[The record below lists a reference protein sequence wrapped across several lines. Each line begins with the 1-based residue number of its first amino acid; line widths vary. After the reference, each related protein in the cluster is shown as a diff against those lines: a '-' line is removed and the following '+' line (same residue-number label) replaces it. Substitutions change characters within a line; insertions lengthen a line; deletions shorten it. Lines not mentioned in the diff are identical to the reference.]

1 MSGAQV
7 ALLYL
12 RSIKNLSYFR
22 YTTVTPQTNG
32 HYYDYA
38 VVMQKVQL
46 KPLHYKGQ
54 IRIGIYYGQDRN
66 LNLLLKNEFA
76 AQWSST
82 FTCWHIAADSAVKL
96 KLLQLLKDRNYAVE
110 DLQSKQVFESKVQL
124 AGADRKLQTF
134 RQTRVAI
141 DSVQKIA
148 PVNLHVIE
156 LMKDHLVLK
165 AYSKS
170 TIKTYL
176 NEMHQFLFRLGN
188 IAADELTPGH
198 LKKYLVYCFEKLK
211 LSENTLH
218 SRINAMKFYYEQVL
232 RRERFFLEIPRPKKP
247 LQLPKL
253 LNEDELSRL
262 FNALSNKKHKA
273 MLFTAYSAGL
283 RVSEIVQL
291 KLKDIDS
298 ERMQIFIENAKGKKD
313 RYVNL
318 SPILLDILREYFRQY
333 SPRPRVYLFESEQ
346 TGQAYPIRTVQQIFS
361 NAKQKAGIVK
371 DVGIHSLRHSFATH
385 LLDKG
390 TDIRYIKDLLGHFD
404 IRTTERYLHVSKHQ
418 LVNIVSPLDE
428 LFKHKQIDW

>member
-1 MSGAQV
+1 
-7 ALLYL
+7 
-12 RSIKNLSYFR
+12 
-22 YTTVTPQTNG
+22 
-32 HYYDYA
+32 
-38 VVMQKVQL
+38 MQKVQL
-46 KPLHYKGQ
+46 KSLNYKGQ

-66 LNLLLKNEFA
+66 LNLLLKNEFV

-82 FTCWHIAADSAVKL
+82 FNCWHIAADSAVKL
-96 KLLQLLKDRNYAVE
+96 KLLQLLKDRNYPVE
-110 DLQSKQVFESKVQL
+110 DLQSKRVSESEVQL
-124 AGADRKLQTF
+124 SGADRKLQTF
-134 RQTRVAI
+134 PKTQVAVE
-141 DSVQKIA
+141 SEQKIA
-148 PVNLHVIE
+148 PVNLHIIE

-165 AYSKS
+165 AYSRS

-176 NEMHQFLFRLGN
+176 NEMQQFLYRLGN
-188 IAADELTPGH
+188 ISADELTPGH
-198 LKKYLVYCFEKLK
+198 LKKYLVFCFEKLK

-291 KLKDIDS
+291 KLADIDS

-318 SPILLDILREYFRQY
+318 SPI
-333 SPRPRVYLFESEQ
+333 V
-346 TGQAYPIRTVQQIFS
+346 
-361 NAKQKAGIVK
+361 
-371 DVGIHSLRHSFATH
+371 SF
-385 LLDKG
+385 
-390 TDIRYIKDLLGHFD
+390 
-404 IRTTERYLHVSKHQ
+404 
-418 LVNIVSPLDE
+418 P
-428 LFKHKQIDW
+428 